1 MSAVAPQPAPLT
13 GIPKMTAPSHAY
25 RSANRSANRS
35 MISTVTVGNRIA
47 YQFTLVLV
55 LAALMFQGLCRPAAA
70 EPATGARPAPL
81 TLEAFAGAGLLF
93 RTERP
98 GLYLPA
104 PTLETRVR
112 GRVSGMIAR
121 IEVAQTFE
129 NPFDEWQEGVY
140 VFPLPEDAAVDS
152 MRLRIG
158 ERLIE
163 GQIAERAEAK
173 RTYQAARDSGT
184 KASLV
189 EQERPNIFTVSVA
202 NIGAGEA
209 VSVEIAYLQTLK
221 YDHGAFRLR
230 FPMVVGPRYIPGD
243 GAIVGVRGSAWGE
256 DTGEV
261 PDASRI
267 TPPVRRPEEGRAN
280 PLSLEIEVTPGFA
293 VGEIK
298 SPTHRVAVSRGKGE
312 RFTVTLD
319 GGEVPA
325 DSDFEL
331 AWRPRSGTAPAA
343 GLFSERVGEEYY
355 ALLVVTPPEAPEA
368 PEAPERLPREAVF
381 VIDTS
386 GSMHGASIEQAKAAL
401 TLALTRLLP
410 GDRFNVIQFND
421 QPSALFRAA
430 RPVERSSLKKA
441 LRYVGGLEAEG
452 GTEILSALRMA
463 LDGGEDPG
471 RLRQVIF
478 LTDGAVGN
486 ERALFDWIA
495 GHIGDSRLFTIGIG
509 SAPNGYFMRKA
520 AALGRGTFTY
530 VGATDE
536 VGEKMAL
543 LFEKLE
549 RPVLTDLA
557 VRWPAGSETE
567 AWPRRLPDLY
577 HGEPVVVSARLTRLS
592 GEVEVSGRLA
602 GRPWRTVVSLGGKG
616 EDSGVATV
624 WARAKIEAV
633 LDTLHQGAD
642 PAQVRRSVLAVA
654 LPHRLLTAYTSMV
667 AVDLTPSR
675 PVAEPLNQRSVA
687 TNLPRGWDYDQ
698 VFGEQSAQPSGLRKA
713 AVKLKAPVA
722 TIAYQL
728 PRTATPAPLNAVLG
742 ALLLLLA
749 SGLFLWTRRR
759 A

>member
-1 MSAVAPQPAPLT
+1 
-13 GIPKMTAPSHAY
+13 MTAPSRAY
-25 RSANRSANRS
+25 RSAHRSANRSANRS
-35 MISTVTVGNRIA
+35 VVSTVTVGNRIA
-47 YQFTLVLV
+47 YLLTLVLV
-55 LAALMFQGLCRPAAA
+55 LAALMLQGLCRTAAA
-70 EPATGARPAPL
+70 EPAAGPRPAPL
-81 TLEAFAGAGLLF
+81 ALAAFAGAGLLF

-112 GRVSGMIAR
+112 ARVSGMIAR
-121 IEVAQTFE
+121 IEVAQRFE

-173 RTYQAARDSGT
+173 RTYQAARERGA

-209 VSVEIAYLQTLK
+209 VSVEIAYLQTLR

-230 FPMVVGPRYIPGD
+230 FPMVVGPRYIPGE
-243 GAIVGVRGSAWGE
+243 GAIVGVHGSAWGE

-280 PLSLEIEVTPGFA
+280 PLSLEIEVAPGFA

-312 RFTVTLD
+312 RFTVTLES
-319 GGEVPA
+319 GEVPA

-331 AWRPRSGTAPAA
+331 SWRPRSGSAPAA
-343 GLFSERVGEEYY
+343 GLFSERVGEAYY

-368 PEAPERLPREAVF
+368 PQAPESGAPERLPREAVF

-421 QPSALFRAA
+421 QPRALFRAA

-463 LDGGEDPG
+463 LDGGKDPE

-520 AALGRGTFTY
+520 AELGRGTFTY
-530 VGATDE
+530 VGASDE

-557 VRWPAGSETE
+557 VRWPAGAEAE

-577 HGEPVVVSARLTRLS
+577 HGEPVVVSARLARLS

-602 GRPWRTVVSLGGKG
+602 GRPWRTVVRLGGEG

-642 PAQVRRSVLAVA
+642 PALVRRSVLAVA

-675 PVAEPLNQRSVA
+675 PVAEPLNERSVA

-698 VFGEQSAQPSGLRKA
+698 VFGEPPAQPSGLRKA
-713 AVKLKAPVA
+713 ALDLKAPVA

-728 PRTATPAPLNAVLG
+728 PRTATPAALNAVLG
-742 ALLLLLA
+742 ALALLLA
-749 SGLFLWTRRR
+749 SGLFLWARRR

>member
-1 MSAVAPQPAPLT
+1 
-13 GIPKMTAPSHAY
+13 MTAPSRAY
-25 RSANRSANRS
+25 RSANRS
-35 MISTVTVGNRIA
+35 MVSTVTVGNRIA
-47 YQFTLVLV
+47 YQFTLALV
-55 LAALMFQGLCRPAAA
+55 LAALMLQGLCRPAAA
-70 EPATGARPAPL
+70 EPATGLRPAPL
-81 TLEAFAGAGLLF
+81 ALEAFAGAGLLF

-140 VFPLPEDAAVDS
+140 VFPLPEDATVDS
-152 MRLRIG
+152 MWLRIG

-209 VSVEIAYLQTLK
+209 VSVEIAYLQTLR

-243 GAIVGVRGSAWGE
+243 GPIVGVRGTAWGE
-256 DTGEV
+256 DTDEV

-267 TPPVRRPEEGRAN
+267 TPRVRRPEEGRAN
-280 PLSLEIEVTPGFA
+280 PLSLEIEVAPGFA
-293 VGEIK
+293 VGEII
-298 SPTHRVAVSRGKGE
+298 SPTHRVAVSRGKGD

-355 ALLVVTPPEAPEA
+355 ALLVVTAPEAPEA
-368 PEAPERLPREAVF
+368 PESGAPERLPREAVF

-410 GDRFNVIQFND
+410 TDRFNVIQFND
-421 QPSALFRAA
+421 HPSALFRAA

-441 LRYVGGLEAEG
+441 LRYVGGLAAEG

-463 LDGGEDPG
+463 LDGGEDPA

-536 VGEKMAL
+536 VGEKMAD

-557 VRWPAGSETE
+557 VRWPAGSDTE

-577 HGEPVVVSARLTRLS
+577 HGEPVVVSARLARLS

-602 GRPWRTVVSLGGKG
+602 GRPWRTVVSLGGEG
-616 EDSGVATV
+616 DDSGVATV

-642 PAQVRRSVLAVA
+642 PALVRRSVLAVA

-675 PVAEPLNQRSVA
+675 PVAEPLNERSVA
-687 TNLPRGWDYDQ
+687 TNLPRGWDYDH
-698 VFGEQSAQPSGLRKA
+698 VFGEQPAQPSAPRKA
-713 AVKLKAPVA
+713 ALDLTAPVA

-728 PRTATPAPLNAVLG
+728 PRTATPAPLHAVLG
-742 ALLLLLA
+742 ALLLILGSALLW
-749 SGLFLWTRRR
+749 STRRR